1 VPNCE
6 LAFTLRR
13 HTSHF
18 FREIRSFVIVKE
30 SVSESTFKQD
40 SVTAIVR
47 EFLSFDG
54 LKQ

>member
-1 VPNCE
+1 MPYCE
-6 LAFTLRR
+6 LTFTLRR

-18 FREIRSFVIVKE
+18 LRETRSFSIVKE

-40 SVTAIVR
+40 LVTAIVR
-47 EFLSFDG
+47 EFPSFDG